1 MNQAT
6 MDVVSRVARQVAVT
20 AASRCR
26 TVDRSDLEQEAWV
39 VCLTALPRYDP
50 AQGDLGGYLFRAA
63 QRTIWRYA
71 WAQEGALSHAK
82 GNPQQLV
89 GEVLEERGVRVE
101 IDAEE
106 VAFAPD
112 FGALPDETAN
122 AHEAQSRINSFV
134 SALLADDA
142 ERGAAVWDVLTGT
155 PAREAAAAHGV
166 PLAGLYRATYK
177 ARSELRE
184 QGLLRDGA
192 EQEAA

>member
-1 MNQAT
+1 MNKAT
-6 MDVVSRVARQVAVT
+6 MAVVSRVARQVAVT

-26 TVDRSDLEQEAWV
+26 TVDRADLEQEAWV

-50 AQGDLGGYLFRAA
+50 SQGDLGGYLFRAA

-106 VAFAPD
+106 VGSVRD
-112 FGALPDETAN
+112 FGALPDETAA
-122 AHEAQSRINSFV
+122 AHAAQQQIGSFV
-134 SALLADDA
+134 ASLLKADEA
-142 ERGAAVWDVLTGT
+142 RGAAVWDVLTGT

-177 ARSELRE
+177 ARSSLRE
-184 QGLLRDGA
+184 QGLLRDSA
-192 EQEAA
+192 EQEA

>member
-1 MNQAT
+1 MDKAT
-6 MDVVSRVARQVAVT
+6 MAVVSRVARQVAVAT
-20 AASRCR
+20 AARCR
-26 TVDRSDLEQEAWV
+26 TVDRADLEQEAWV
-39 VCLTALPRYDP
+39 VCLTALPRYDA
-50 AQGDLGGYLFRAA
+50 AQGDLGGFLFRAA
-63 QRTIWRYA
+63 QYAVWRYG
-71 WAQEGALSHAK
+71 WAQEGALSHPK
-82 GNPQQLV
+82 GNPRKLV
-89 GEVLEERGVRVE
+89 GEVMEERNVRVE

-122 AHEAQSRINSFV
+122 AHEAQSRISSFV

-155 PAREAAAAHGV
+155 PAREAAEAHGV

-177 ARSELRE
+177 ARTELRE

-192 EQEAA
+192 EREAA